1 MGNPSSSITDGR
13 SLEMFELSI
22 QSSTRSYPISIGVA
36 ALDALR
42 NKEFVVIA
50 DSKLD
55 HISKLFSGRI
65 IRVEASEANKN
76 LATCE
81 SVIQQMKAHA
91 CNRDT
96 MVVAIGGG
104 FVQDIATLVSALYMR
119 GISWIYVPTTL
130 MAMMDSCIGGKSS
143 INVADAKNLIGNFYP
158 PMEILIDLAFV
169 ASLDEM
175 AIASGL
181 SEGVKICYA
190 KGPSSFEK
198 FCTYRKE
205 IREYSGP
212 LGVELVAHVLNAKKW
227 FVETDEF
234 DQGPRKLLNFGH
246 TFGHALESASEFS
259 VPHGIA
265 VAVGVIAALN
275 HPLSYHGAIEQKL
288 QEECLSILTPIAKEI
303 KGFLVN
309 FDSLKFEKA
318 FLGDK
323 KHSAKNYRLVISQQ
337 GTLRLVDVERNDES
351 LADIHTAIQSALAK
365 VNQL

>member
-1 MGNPSSSITDGR
+1 MDNPSSSIEDGR

-22 QSSTRSYPISIGVA
+22 QSSTRSYPISIGVRA
-36 ALDALR
+36 IEALR
-42 NKEFVVIA
+42 NEETVVIA

-55 HISKLFSGRI
+55 HVSKLFGNRVI
-65 IRVEASEANKN
+65 KVEASEAHKN

-81 SVIQQMKAHA
+81 SVIQQMKTLG

-96 MVVAIGGG
+96 TVVAIGGG

-119 GISWIYVPTTL
+119 GVSWTYIPTTL

-143 INVADAKNLIGNFYP
+143 INVANAKNLIGNFYP

-169 ASLDEM
+169 ASLDDV

-190 KGPSSFEK
+190 KGPSSFAK
-198 FCTYRKE
+198 FCSYRQE
-205 IREYSGP
+205 IRDYSSP
-212 LGVELVAHVLNAKKW
+212 LGAEFVAHILNAKKW

-246 TFGHALESASEFS
+246 TFGHALESATEFS

-265 VAVGVIAALN
+265 VGVGVIAALN
-275 HPLSYHGAIEQKL
+275 HFHTMVQTSKNCKRNVFRY
-288 QEECLSILTPIAKEI
+288 CLL
-303 KGFLVN
+303 
-309 FDSLKFEKA
+309 
-318 FLGDK
+318 
-323 KHSAKNYRLVISQQ
+323 
-337 GTLRLVDVERNDES
+337 
-351 LADIHTAIQSALAK
+351 
-365 VNQL
+365 